1 MVPYLAKLKLFVF
14 HLGHVFTKQF
24 LLTLTV
30 GVAFG
35 FSFAFMILNATS
47 LNRTDMFLGPPPAK
61 YSMDVHDHEV
71 SLTETSVSDPIYIWI
86 RTPDQGRHPNLYL
99 KCWKISFLSL

>member
-1 MVPYLAKLKLFVF
+1 VF

-35 FSFAFMILNATS
+35 LSFAFMILNATS

-71 SLTETSVSDPIYIWI
+71 SLTVTYGSVPGS
-86 RTPDQGRHPNLYL
+86 QVS
-99 KCWKISFLSL
+99 KIVFKMLENVIFSYSI